1 MCIAW
6 PANGGIKRK
15 AVSSASATL
24 IAGALALSAC
34 SPAVPEPEETALSR
48 TAALIIIEQANRIA
62 DANALLYLETGSA
75 APTVATL
82 IQKHYLLQTPSPK
95 EVLTWALLPDG
106 TVVAKLSAM
115 GAAVCVMVNE
125 IATGNALD
133 TTGRTS
139 CQHLTVKRKAD

>member
-1 MCIAW
+1 MSLY
-6 PANGGIKRK
+6 KRP
-15 AVSSASATL
+15 VL
-24 IAGALALSAC
+24 
-34 SPAVPEPEETALSR
+34 SPAFDSPGPH
-48 TAALIIIEQANRIA
+48 
-62 DANALLYLETGSA
+62 NAVDILPSPLGDWED
-75 APTVATL
+75 VN
-82 IQKHYLLQTPSPK
+82 QKHYLLQTPSPK